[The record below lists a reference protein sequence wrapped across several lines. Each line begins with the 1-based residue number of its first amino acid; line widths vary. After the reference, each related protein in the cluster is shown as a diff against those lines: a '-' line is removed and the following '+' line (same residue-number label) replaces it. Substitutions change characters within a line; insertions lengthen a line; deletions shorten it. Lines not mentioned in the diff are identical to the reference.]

1 MKDIALPIPNSYNCD
16 VLKVQENAG
25 DLFFWNP
32 FGCQGGTGWF
42 NVKMQNTKRGM
53 VLTTS
58 GIRFVIE
65 ALGNNL

>member
-16 VLKVQENAG
+16 VLKEQENAG
-25 DLFFWNP
+25 DLFFGIP
-32 FGCQGGTGWF
+32 LVARVGPGGC
-42 NVKMQNTKRGM
+42 NIKMQNTKRGM
-53 VLTTS
+53 VLTTR

>member
-1 MKDIALPIPNSYNCD
+1 M
-16 VLKVQENAG
+16 LKVQENAG

>member
-1 MKDIALPIPNSYNCD
+1 M
-16 VLKVQENAG
+16 LKVQENAG
-25 DLFFWNP
+25 DLFFGIP
-32 FGCQGGTGWF
+32 LVARVGPGGC